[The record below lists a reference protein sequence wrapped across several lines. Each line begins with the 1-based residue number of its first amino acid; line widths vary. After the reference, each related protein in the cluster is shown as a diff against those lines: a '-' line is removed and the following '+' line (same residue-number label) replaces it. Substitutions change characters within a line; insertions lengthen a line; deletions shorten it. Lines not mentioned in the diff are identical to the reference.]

1 MKSFITAGSKRHYD
15 DNGFL
20 FVEDCAILKSG
31 VFEYL
36 GIEISNDEGI
46 IDGVKVEPDK
56 LYRVLIPV
64 EELEKAKDTF
74 KLLPI
79 VNDHTWLGDGE
90 EDAKEYQEG
99 STGENIFVQDGKL
112 IVPMKFTGKNIIEA
126 IENGKEELSASYT
139 NILKKSDNPEYDFI
153 AMDYTGNH
161 IALVDKGR
169 CGKDVRVSNSDINK
183 LVNQEKNMSKKHKTK
198 NEAILYIDGKE
209 IDLSQFFSDKASETD
224 ENSASDNND
233 VINAITEILKGKVD
247 DDIIKAVIDQLSA
260 KSDNTGDE
268 NNNPDKEGIDNE
280 DIEDKPIS
288 GDEILISAD
297 LQTFKGTPEIHESWI
312 LEVKHS
318 QGDFDISDY
327 EAMSVNEARDETK
340 GAKVLLNGVVSQFT
354 YNSSKVATG
363 FILVDNTSSIYVF
376 DMETAMQVE
385 IGNKIQIAGTRD
397 NWILEKEESNAE
409 KWGYQGCIQLT
420 ETHLISNDNGD
431 NSWDKSWVKESS
443 VKKLLEVDPAKEN
456 ITTEIYK
463 VNALVKKQ
471 DGSGFVN
478 YYFNDLD
485 GTTGSYTYSQA
496 NGSDFEWL
504 NEFDGKICTV
514 YLMVINYKSEASGVI
529 PRLLPIEVKDENFEF
544 NPQNGAQFVLD
555 YYVEDLFDVDT
566 YYANPNLEVPT
577 SATNSLIGID
587 NAKITYKS
595 SDESVIKF
603 NEVKGVTYMDVL
615 NFDEKDVTIT
625 AEATYAGVT
634 AKLEKVIH
642 ANFYLIDDTGVI
654 AVTTDTK
661 TLGQL
666 NVGDEVVLHGTRT
679 QFNKIE
685 EQEKPG
691 QSCILDAVIDVNL
704 YGNNEYSTKT
714 FENKTFDELLKLD
727 YKEDLTNKVYYV
739 KAKVVVV
746 ETDKYTRMDFVDPND
761 STKTLKLYSS
771 SANQYK
777 FLFDYADKV
786 LTYAVA
792 PCNWNKKNYYA
803 FCVLNVQLEDGTI
816 INNELNFESNR

>member
-46 IDGVKVEPDK
+46 IDGVKVDPDK

-280 DIEDKPIS
+280 DIEDKKDIDNTD
-288 GDEILISAD
+288 DEDDAVKASKIENAVASKILKSIQSTEEAKRKAYNSAK
-297 LQTFKGTPEIHESWI
+297 LIC
-312 LEVKHS
+312 
-318 QGDFDISDY
+318 GDFNPFG
-327 EAMSVNEARDETK
+327 MSEKD
-340 GAKVLLNGVVSQFT
+340 
-354 YNSSKVATG
+354 
-363 FILVDNTSSIYVF
+363 IYVK
-376 DMETAMQVE
+376 A
-385 IGNKIQIAGTRD
+385 
-397 NWILEKEESNAE
+397 L
-409 KWGYQGCIQLT
+409 
-420 ETHLISNDNGD
+420 
-431 NSWDKSWVKESS
+431 NSANIVLSG
-443 VKKLLEVDPAKEN
+443 KEN
-456 ITTEIYK
+456 ISELRAMLKVVSTTK
-463 VNALVKKQ
+463 VDN
-471 DGSGFVN
+471 SFN
-478 YYFNDLD
+478 Y
-485 GTTGSYTYSQA
+485 
-496 NGSDFEWL
+496 SD
-504 NEFDGKICTV
+504 T
-514 YLMVINYKSEASGVI
+514 
-529 PRLLPIEVKDENFEF
+529 
-544 NPQNGAQFVLD
+544 
-555 YYVEDLFDVDT
+555 
-566 YYANPNLEVPT
+566 
-577 SATNSLIGID
+577 
-587 NAKITYKS
+587 S
-595 SDESVIKF
+595 SDK
-603 NEVKGVTYMDVL
+603 
-615 NFDEKDVTIT
+615 
-625 AEATYAGVT
+625 
-634 AKLEKVIH
+634 
-642 ANFYLIDDTGVI
+642 
-654 AVTTDTK
+654 
-661 TLGQL
+661 
-666 NVGDEVVLHGTRT
+666 
-679 QFNKIE
+679 E
-685 EQEKPG
+685 E
-691 QSCILDAVIDVNL
+691 I
-704 YGNNEYSTKT
+704 
-714 FENKTFDELLKLD
+714 
-727 YKEDLTNKVYYV
+727 
-739 KAKVVVV
+739 
-746 ETDKYTRMDFVDPND
+746 
-761 STKTLKLYSS
+761 
-771 SANQYK
+771 
-777 FLFDYADKV
+777 
-786 LTYAVA
+786 
-792 PCNWNKKNYYA
+792 
-803 FCVLNVQLEDGTI
+803 
-816 INNELNFESNR
+816 ELNI

>member
-1 MKSFITAGSKRHYD
+1 MRKKFRFAGLFLAGFSVFALAGCGNSANNSSIITVIFDSNGGSEVDSQTTTDGYLIEPTDPTKDGFIFAGWYED
-15 DNGFL
+15 EALTNEFL
-20 FVEDCAILKSG
+20 FDSETVKGDTTLYAKWDEKTKLVVTFESNGGSSVSSQQVREGGFVVEPTEPTKSG
-31 VFEYL
+31 YKFGGWYSDSSLTNKWDFKTNTVNKETT
-36 GIEISNDEGI
+36 
-46 IDGVKVEPDK
+46 
-56 LYRVLIPV
+56 LYAKWDTYTV
-64 EELEKAKDTF
+64 EELIEEAAKYSSEASKERFVARVTVDE
-74 KLLPI
+74 I
-79 VNDHTWLGDGE
+79 I
-90 EDAKEYQEG
+90 DAK
-99 STGENIFVQDGKL
+99 TGEMNVSDD
-112 IVPMKFTGKNIIEA
+112 TGTIYVW
-126 IENGKEELSASYT
+126 GS
-139 NILKKSDNPEYDFI
+139 
-153 AMDYTGNH
+153 
-161 IALVDKGR
+161 R
-169 CGKDVRVSNSDINK
+169 NSD
-183 LVNQEKNMSKKHKTK
+183 
-198 NEAILYIDGKE
+198 G
-209 IDLSQFFSDKASETD
+209 SQYF
-224 ENSASDNND
+224 
-233 VINAITEILKGKVD
+233 
-247 DDIIKAVIDQLSA
+247 
-260 KSDNTGDE
+260 
-268 NNNPDKEGIDNE
+268 E

-318 QGDFDISDY
+318 QGDFDIDDY
-327 EAMSVNEARDETK
+327 ESMSVNEARDEAK

-397 NWILEKEESNAE
+397 NWILEKEESSAE
-409 KWGYQGCIQLT
+409 KWGYDGCIQLT

-431 NSWDKSWVKESS
+431 NSWDKSWVKEST
-443 VKKLLEVDPAKEN
+443 VKKLLDVDPAKEN

-514 YLMVINYKSEASGVI
+514 YLMVINYKAEASGVI

-642 ANFYLIDDTGVI
+642 AKDVDLLEYTNVKGAIGANLESEVSVRAIVGPSLVNRDGFYLIDDTGVI

-679 QFNKIE
+679 QFNKID